1 MCGFLD
7 EVELMP
13 TDAKALLKDNSGKKI
28 FITLIIKF
36 SRSFGLY
43 NPPFSDKGI

>member
-13 TDAKALLKDNSGKKI
+13 TDAKALLKDNSGKKNLYYTDNKI
-28 FITLIIKF
+28 F
-36 SRSFGLY
+36 
-43 NPPFSDKGI
+43 